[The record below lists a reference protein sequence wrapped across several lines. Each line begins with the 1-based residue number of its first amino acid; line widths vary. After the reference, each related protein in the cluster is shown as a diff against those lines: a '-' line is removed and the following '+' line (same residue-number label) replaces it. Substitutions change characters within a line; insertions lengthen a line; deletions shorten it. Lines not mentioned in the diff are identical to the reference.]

1 MKNKGLAG
9 SQIDCHVQHTG
20 NLGQAA
26 LHATD
31 AGDAQCMPSTCKVS
45 SASRHVVTGRLYRR
59 GNIRGLD
66 LRIAVDGE
74 RLVRQ
79 IDRSLD
85 NAVNFRDGLLD
96 PADTGDAVQ
105 ARQRE
110 GE

>member
-1 MKNKGLAG
+1 M
-9 SQIDCHVQHTG
+9 
-20 NLGQAA
+20 
-26 LHATD
+26 
-31 AGDAQCMPSTCKVS
+31 
-45 SASRHVVTGRLYRR
+45 
-59 GNIRGLD
+59 
-66 LRIAVDGE
+66 RIAVDGE